1 MSAPKKPTPLPQN
14 PSPMADHIRAHERV
28 DEHTYPGV
36 RSTIDDLL
44 PQPVHL
50 FLPKKLETVDECALL
65 IHFHGAPFVAEYA
78 VHVASLP
85 HALAVVNLGAGSGV
99 YERPFS
105 AAGLF
110 TELLSIIRTRVTA
123 KITRVHFS
131 AFSAGYGA
139 VRAIL
144 SQDPAAADGVILLDG
159 LHTSYAP
166 DHLPLAEGGQVEPSG
181 LAPFLALAR
190 RAIAGDQSFL
200 FTHSCLFPGT
210 YASTTECAD
219 YLIQTLELE
228 RTPLL
233 RWGVLGMQQLAE
245 TSEGHLSIMAF
256 AGNTAPD
263 HVDHFHALY
272 HFLHRLT
279 IPIQK

>member
-1 MSAPKKPTPLPQN
+1 MRLP
-14 PSPMADHIRAHERV
+14 
-28 DEHTYPGV
+28 
-36 RSTIDDLL
+36 
-44 PQPVHL
+44 
-50 FLPKKLETVDECALL
+50 C
-65 IHFHGAPFVAEYA
+65 GAPFVAEYA
-78 VHVASLP
+78 VHTASIP

-105 AAGLF
+105 TAGLF
-110 TELLSIIRTRVTA
+110 DALLSTIRTRVSA

-144 SQDPAAADGVILLDG
+144 QQNPAAANGVILLDG
-159 LHTSYAP
+159 LHTSYDP
-166 DHLPLAEGGQVEPSG
+166 DRIPLAEGGRVEASE
-181 LAPFLALAR
+181 LSPFLALAQ
-190 RAIAGDQSFL
+190 RAIAGDQHFL
-200 FTHSCLFPGT
+200 FTHSCIFPGT

-245 TSEGHLSIMAF
+245 TRKGHLSIMAF

-272 HFLHRLT
+272 HCLHLLT
-279 IPIQK
+279 LPTS

>member
-1 MSAPKKPTPLPQN
+1 MSDPKKPAPLPQN
-14 PSPMADHIRAHERV
+14 PSPMADSIRAHERV
-28 DEHTYPGV
+28 EERTYPGV

-44 PQPVHL
+44 PQPIHL
-50 FLPKKLETVDECALL
+50 FLPEKLKTIDECSLL
-65 IHFHGAPFVAEYA
+65 VHFHGTPFVAEYA

-110 TELLSIIRTRVTA
+110 AELLSTIKNRVTA
-123 KITRVHFS
+123 KIIRVHFS

-144 SQDPAAADGVILLDG
+144 RQDSDAADGVILLDG
-159 LHTSYAP
+159 LHANYDP
-166 DHLPLAEGGQVEPSG
+166 DCVPLAEGGQVDPSG
-181 LAPFLALAR
+181 LDPFLVLAQ
-190 RAIAGDQSFL
+190 RAIAGEQRFL

-219 YLIQTLELE
+219 YLIRTLELE

-279 IPIQK
+279 TPIQK

>member
-1 MSAPKKPTPLPQN
+1 MSDSKKPAPLPQN
-14 PSPMADHIRAHERV
+14 PSPMADSIRAHERV
-28 DEHTYPGV
+28 EDRAYPGV
-36 RSTIDDLL
+36 RATIDDLL

-65 IHFHGAPFVAEYA
+65 VHFHGEPFVSEYA
-78 VHVASLP
+78 VHVAALP

-110 TELLSIIRTRVTA
+110 AELLSAIKKRVTA
-123 KITRVHFS
+123 KITRIHFS

-144 SQDPAAADGVILLDG
+144 HQDPDAADGVILLDG
-159 LHTSYAP
+159 LHASYAP
-166 DHLPLAEGGQVEPSG
+166 DRIPLAEGGQVEPTG
-181 LAPFLALAR
+181 LAPFLTLAQ
-190 RAIAGDQSFL
+190 RAIAGEQRFL

-219 YLIQTLELE
+219 YLVQTLELK

-272 HFLHRLT
+272 HFLHLLT
-279 IPIQK
+279 LPTP